1 MSFDPAAEGWTRI
14 EDPNLPAVAASHW
27 QRQDDEGFAFLF
39 GTDDRHHN
47 GNGAVHGGLLATY
60 IDHTMGRTAR
70 LAAETRVAT
79 IQLDIQYL
87 AAARPGDFIEAHGV
101 VTRRTR
107 SVLFMAG
114 RLSVGGKGV
123 VAATGIW
130 KVLGVL

>member
-1 MSFDPAAEGWTRI
+1 MSFAPAAAGWTRLQ
-14 EDPNLPAVAASHW
+14 DPNLPPVAASHW
-27 QRQDDEGFAFLF
+27 TREDAEGVAFLF
-39 GTDDRHHN
+39 GTDERHGN

-70 LAAETRVAT
+70 LAAETKVAT
-79 IQLDIQYL
+79 IQLDLQYL
-87 AAARPGDFIEAHGV
+87 AAARPGDFVEARGV

-114 RLSVGGKGV
+114 RLSVGGKGI

-130 KVLGVL
+130 KVLGVP